1 MLLYKTIISNRHSI
15 EINSVENILFIAYYS
30 IELRIW
36 DLAEL
41 FELRKVTLRAVKSI
55 LHSIKVWRNSY
66 DFFALNAFSTLC
78 KKPRNTG

>member
-36 DLAEL
+36 DLAER

-55 LHSIKVWRNSY
+55 LHSIRV
-66 DFFALNAFSTLC
+66 
-78 KKPRNTG
+78 